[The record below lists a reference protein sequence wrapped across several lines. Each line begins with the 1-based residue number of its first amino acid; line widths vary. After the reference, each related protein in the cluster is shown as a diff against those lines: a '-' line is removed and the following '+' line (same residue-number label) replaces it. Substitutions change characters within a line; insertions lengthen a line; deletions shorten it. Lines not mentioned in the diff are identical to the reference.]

1 MAVERPPAGAYA
13 DDSMARALRKS
24 PIYTRAGDRG
34 ETSLFGGERVP
45 KDHPRVAAYGALDE
59 LNSCLGVAMAFLRQR
74 RVAAALREV
83 QADLFQLG
91 AELAS
96 PGSDRFRLPAERVEA
111 LERLIDAYDARLE
124 PLKSFVL
131 PGGAPAAAL
140 LHLAR
145 TLCRRAEREVVA
157 LSRREEVA
165 PHVLAYLNRLSD
177 LLFVLARYVNK
188 AEGRRETPWRGR

>member
-1 MAVERPPAGAYA
+1 MAG
-13 DDSMARALRKS
+13 ALRKS

-34 ETSLFGGERVP
+34 ETSLFGGQRVA
-45 KDHPRVAAYGALDE
+45 KDHPRVATYGALDE
-59 LNSCLGVAMAFLRQR
+59 LNSALGVALAFLRQR
-74 RVAAALREV
+74 RVAALLRQV

-96 PGSDRFRLPAERVEA
+96 PGSDRFRLPVERVSW
-111 LERLIDAYDARLE
+111 LEQAIDEYDARVE

-131 PGGAPAAAL
+131 PGGAPAASF

-145 TLCRRAEREVVA
+145 ALCRRAEREAVA
-157 LSRREEVA
+157 LSRQEGGA
-165 PHVLAYLNRLSD
+165 PHGLPYLNRLSD

-188 AEGRRETPWRGR
+188 AEGRQETPWQGR

>member
-1 MAVERPPAGAYA
+1 VRPPAGAYA

-74 RVAAALREV
+74 RPPAALREV

>member
-1 MAVERPPAGAYA
+1 MAFERPPAGAYA

>member
-1 MAVERPPAGAYA
+1 
-13 DDSMARALRKS
+13 MARALRKS

-74 RVAAALREV
+74 RVATVLREV

-96 PGSDRFRLPAERVEA
+96 PGSDRFRLPAERVEG

-188 AEGRRETPWRGR
+188 AEGRREIPWRGR